1 MLRFPPMALR
11 AYRVLVTSVSG
22 VQHSV
27 EVTADSLYEAA
38 ALGLRLLQRNGWV
51 DAAGPATRLEVEV
64 SEPVVKH
71 QVTVQQIQRW
81 MDSTAVTPE
90 DRVKKNRVRDLLTK

>member
-1 MLRFPPMALR
+1 MPIR
-11 AYRVLVTSVSG
+11 ACRVRVASMSG

-27 EVTADSLYEAA
+27 EVSADSLFEAA
-38 ALGLRLLQRNGWV
+38 ALGLGLLQRNGWV
-51 DAAGPATRLEVEV
+51 DALGPATRLEVEV

-71 QVTVQQIQRW
+71 EVTVQQIQRW

-90 DRVKKNRVRDLLTK
+90 DRVKKNRVRDLLANR